1 MPDDVESILALGMC
15 FHHQSDD
22 LTAIECFK
30 RALELDPNNG
40 IASENLITLEQQHSN
55 LENTESNEFSEET
68 LLKKNDT
75 APCAVV
81 VGNLHF
87 AQELL
92 SDGKPLESWKETL
105 RAIELRPSIPMH
117 TCTWPRLP

>member
-1 MPDDVESILALGMC
+1 MSNRFWRWVCASTTSLMTSPIGR
-15 FHHQSDD
+15 
-22 LTAIECFK
+22 FK

-92 SDGKPLESWKETL
+92 SDGKHLNAWN
-105 RAIELRPSIPMH
+105 
-117 TCTWPRLP
+117 